1 MRDLSGPAEVQGNA
15 RVPVQF
21 REVSSGRVSRA
32 SPDPKTGRFHAT
44 LPASEY
50 ELTAGGQKR
59 LVTVLPG
66 ESYSLRLA
74 AENSL
79 DMRVT
84 TGPATGGAATA
95 GVVTIRVALSGSGD
109 HTIALRT
116 DNLSAEPSSRKVTL
130 RPGTPQTVEWQVRR
144 ETADAPWV
152 AVVIPDNDLS
162 DRKEV
167 TGK

>member
-1 MRDLSGPAEVQGNA
+1 MQGNA

-32 SPDPKTGRFHAT
+32 NPDPKTGRFRVT
-44 LPASEY
+44 LSASEY
-50 ELTAGGQKR
+50 ELTAGAQKR

-84 TGPATGGAATA
+84 TAAATA

-109 HTIALRT
+109 HTIAIRT
-116 DNLSAEPSSRKVTL
+116 DNLSAEPSSRKITL
-130 RPGTPQTVEWQVRR
+130 RPGTPQTIEWQARR
-144 ETADAPWV
+144 EAVDAPWV

>member
-1 MRDLSGPAEVQGNA
+1 M
-15 RVPVQF
+15 
-21 REVSSGRVSRA
+21 
-32 SPDPKTGRFHAT
+32 
-44 LPASEY
+44 
-50 ELTAGGQKR
+50 
-59 LVTVLPG
+59 TVLPG

-84 TGPATGGAATA
+84 TAAATA
-95 GVVTIRVALSGSGD
+95 GVVTIRAALSGSGD
-109 HTIALRT
+109 HTIAIRT
-116 DNLSAEPSSRKVTL
+116 DNLSAGPSSRKVTL
-130 RPGTPQTVEWQVRR
+130 RPGTPQTVEWQAKR